1 MNILQLNPVL
11 NSNDCWVLCWP
22 DSSLQLL
29 QGEVWTFSPLL
40 NLRWNQIPQL
50 GNFEEHQKYR
60 LLPYLCGIWGLKFWC
75 TQYEIRCQI
84 FWLYHHDIIVDC
96 VPLNLLRG
104 KQIVQ
109 GNLTFFNC
117 ILGLKCL
124 HEIHVPK
131 LEKTNIFRPTFP
143 VSRVESRPQPES
155 VTVLECDMWHDIW
168 AVTLS
173 SLTSLGATWAG
184 WHVTGSA
191 WQMET
196 LEEIG
201 NSWHCKYNAKTSGH
215 ARNIHCNKDEV

>member
-1 MNILQLNPVL
+1 MKSNPPVGKLWGASEVQITSLFVWDMRAEILVHAIWDQVSDLL
-11 NSNDCWVLCWP
+11 TLSSWHYSGLCAFKP
-22 DSSLQLL
+22 
-29 QGEVWTFSPLL
+29 
-40 NLRWNQIPQL
+40 
-50 GNFEEHQKYR
+50 
-60 LLPYLCGIWGLKFWC
+60 
-75 TQYEIRCQI
+75 
-84 FWLYHHDIIVDC
+84 
-96 VPLNLLRG
+96 LRG

-109 GNLTFFNC
+109 GNLPFFNC

-143 VSRVESRPQPES
+143 VSRVESRPPPES